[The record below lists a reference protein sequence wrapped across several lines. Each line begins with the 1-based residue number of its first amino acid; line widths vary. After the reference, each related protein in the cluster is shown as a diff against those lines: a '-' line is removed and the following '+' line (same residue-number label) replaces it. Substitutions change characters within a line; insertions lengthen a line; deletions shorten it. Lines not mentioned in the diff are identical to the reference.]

1 MTTAAY
7 ERLVQALRAHPT
19 HPVIESDE
27 GTLDGAALLHAADA
41 WAARL
46 HAAGLQR
53 GARVAV
59 LAESHPTA
67 IAVMLG
73 CYRAGLVYVPINPRY
88 RGEELHHV
96 VGDCEAALLLCDQ
109 ALADDRLLSLPPAPR
124 RFGLE
129 PGEGLPSL
137 PAAAP
142 PIPLAV
148 AAPVSDDETALL
160 VYTSGTTG
168 RSKGVRLSL
177 PAVTHDILA
186 LTTLW
191 RWSAA
196 DVLSLALPLFHVH
209 GLCIGVHGALL
220 HGITARLHRRFE
232 PAAIVS
238 DFEHGATVFM
248 GVPTM
253 YDRLLEH
260 VDAHPEAAAV
270 LARARLFT
278 AGSAALRPAIL
289 QRWEALTGHRI
300 LERYGMTETLITL
313 SNPHD
318 GERRPGSVGLPVPG
332 CAARVVDDAGR
343 DVAAGEL
350 GELWVRGP
358 GMMQGYWGRPQDSA
372 AAFTEG
378 WFRTGDVAVADPDG
392 YLRIVGRRSTD
403 IIKSG
408 GFKVA
413 APEIEEVLRRHP
425 SVREA
430 AVVGVPDHR
439 WGERIAAVVVPA
451 DDPAPDPEVL
461 VAWVGRHLADYKKPR
476 QLAIVSE
483 LPRNALGK
491 VQKPILVR
499 ALRRP
504 DDPEPT
510 GP

>member
-1 MTTAAY
+1 MATSSAFD
-7 ERLVQALRAHPT
+7 RLVRALRARPS
-19 HPVIESDE
+19 HPVLTSDAD
-27 GTLDGAALLHAADA
+27 TLDGAALLHAADA

-46 HAAGLQR
+46 RAAGLRR
-53 GARVAV
+53 GDRVAV
-59 LAESHPTA
+59 LAEAHPVA
-67 IAVMLG
+67 VAVMLG
-73 CYRAGLVYVPINPRY
+73 CYRAGLVHVPINPRY
-88 RGEELHHV
+88 RGEELRHV
-96 VGDCEAALLLCDQ
+96 VTDCAAAVLLCDP
-109 ALADDRLLSLPPAPR
+109 ALADDRLLTLPPALPR
-124 RFGLE
+124 IDLA
-129 PGEGLPSL
+129 PGSPR
-137 PAAAP
+137 PADA
-142 PIPLAV
+142 
-148 AAPVSDDETALL
+148 AAPVSLEAVEPVADDETALL

-177 PAVTHDILA
+177 PAVTDDILA

-191 RWSAA
+191 RWSET

-209 GLCIGVHGALL
+209 GLCIGIHGALL
-220 HGITARLHRRFE
+220 HGMTVRLHPRFD

-238 DFEHGATVFM
+238 DFEHGATVLM

-260 VDAHPEAAAV
+260 LDAHPEAADA

-289 QRWEALTGHRI
+289 ERWEALTGHRI

-318 GERRPGSVGLPVPG
+318 GERRPGSVGRPVPG
-332 CAARVVDDAGR
+332 CEARVVDDAGR
-343 DVAAGEL
+343 DAAPGEL

-358 GMMQGYWGRPQDSA
+358 GMMQGYWGRPEETA

-378 WFRTGDVAVADPDG
+378 WFRTGDVVVADPDG

-408 GFKVA
+408 GFKIA

-439 WGERIAAVVVPA
+439 WGERVAAVVVPA
-451 DDPAPDPEVL
+451 GDPAPDPEAL
-461 VAWVGRHLADYKKPR
+461 IAWVGRELADYKKPR

-491 VQKPILVR
+491 VQKPVLVR

-504 DDPEPT
+504 DDPEPP

>member
-1 MTTAAY
+1 
-7 ERLVQALRAHPT
+7 
-19 HPVIESDE
+19 
-27 GTLDGAALLHAADA
+27 
-41 WAARL
+41 
-46 HAAGLQR
+46 
-53 GARVAV
+53 
-59 LAESHPTA
+59 
-67 IAVMLG
+67 
-73 CYRAGLVYVPINPRY
+73 
-88 RGEELHHV
+88 
-96 VGDCEAALLLCDQ
+96 
-109 ALADDRLLSLPPAPR
+109 
-124 RFGLE
+124 
-129 PGEGLPSL
+129 
-137 PAAAP
+137 
-142 PIPLAV
+142 
-148 AAPVSDDETALL
+148 
-160 VYTSGTTG
+160 
-168 RSKGVRLSL
+168 
-177 PAVTHDILA
+177 
-186 LTTLW
+186 
-191 RWSAA
+191 
-196 DVLSLALPLFHVH
+196 
-209 GLCIGVHGALL
+209 
-220 HGITARLHRRFE
+220 
-232 PAAIVS
+232 
-238 DFEHGATVFM
+238 
-248 GVPTM
+248 
-253 YDRLLEH
+253 
-260 VDAHPEAAAV
+260 
-270 LARARLFT
+270 
-278 AGSAALRPAIL
+278 LRPAIL
-289 QRWEALTGHRI
+289 QRWEVLTGHRI

-332 CAARVVDDAGR
+332 CEARLVDDAGR

-358 GMMQGYWGRPQDSA
+358 GMMQGYWGRPQETA

-378 WFRTGDVAVADPDG
+378 WFRTGDVVVADPDG

-408 GFKVA
+408 GFKIA

-451 DDPAPDPEVL
+451 DDPAPDPEAL
-461 VAWVGRHLADYKKPR
+461 IAWVGRHLADYKKPR